1 MSDPSAGAPQCACCK
16 GIETATP
23 ARVENPPGQAAITYR
38 AGHHS
43 QFLASMQARLSSTD
57 YPALAALG
65 SREVSDFTIALTD
78 ALASSLDVLSF
89 YTERFANE
97 HYLRTASER
106 LSVIELARLI
116 GYQAAPGVAASTHLA
131 FTLLSVP
138 GAPALPITIPVGTRV
153 QSVPGQDEQAQ
164 TFETVAAAPARAEW
178 NALAVQQSVVRTP
191 VAGDT
196 RLWLA
201 GTASGLNPGD
211 MIVIL
216 AGAAGSVP
224 ASAHW
229 EARILTRVTAH
240 AARNLTELRWQ
251 PALGQSKAFAIPADE
266 RTHVFALR
274 KRTAAFGATAA
285 DWRALSDEAKA
296 AYIGL
301 ASPVSLARP
310 GDMHEWPDFSVLAP
324 VYPEQRQGN
333 DTILHAEAIA
343 IEHTAIKSDTLLAAS
358 ITIGTGRRAPL
369 VRSPDRIDI
378 SPANPAATAGGWA
391 LLSVPGYT
399 ELYRISEVGTGSRA
413 EYLMSGQTTRI
424 RLSGPLPGG
433 RLPAA
438 FEHAVR
444 GLSVYLES
452 EEVTPAGIPLAYPAY
467 GENLPLA
474 SHAEGIQPG
483 QALALAGP
491 RARITIARAGRGTT
505 LHGDDGSRRALAE
518 GDWLMLTA
526 APVRLVGGTPHYLEP
541 EAFGATIGNHA
552 ISLRLAVEDRD
563 SLTGTIEIHGDGIAL
578 AEALADDPAVAEIVW
593 LDDGDTAFTHDR
605 DRSHVRLADPTQHV
619 YDRRML
625 RINANVAPVTHGES
639 VEAIAGNGD
648 GSVAGQQFALTQA
661 PLTFVSAS
669 TPSGRRS
676 TLEVRVNDVLWSEQP
691 TLFRSAADARVFETS
706 RNDAAVTTLR
716 FGDGIEGARLP
727 SGMSNIRVRYRKG
740 LGVAGNVAAG
750 KLTTLLSRPLGVSEA
765 VNPVAAS
772 GGEDAETMDR
782 ARQNAPLTVLTL
794 DRAVSIADYANFAR
808 AFAGID
814 KAHALW
820 IPAGPAYG
828 VLLTIAGVDG
838 VAVPESSDT
847 YRHLRDAL
855 RSQGDPLVP
864 LRLLNYRDV
873 RFRCGLAVKVL
884 ATHET
889 LPVLAAVDAA
899 LRKHFSFGA
908 RRFGQSVSVDEV
920 AATAQSVSGVEAVHV
935 TRLQRSDAGVPFSP
949 RLFAMLPV
957 ASLTLLPEAAELLTL
972 ADEAVEL
979 EALP

>member
-1 MSDPSAGAPQCACCK
+1 MSDLSASAPQCACCK

-23 ARVENPPGQAAITYR
+23 ARIENPPGQSAITYR

-65 SREVSDFTIALTD
+65 SREASDFTIALTD
-78 ALASSLDVLSF
+78 ALACSLDVLSF

-97 HYLRTASER
+97 HFLRTASER

-131 FTLLSVP
+131 FTLQSVP
-138 GAPALPITIPVGTRV
+138 GAPAAPITIPVGTRV
-153 QSVPGQDEQAQ
+153 QSVPGQDETAQA
-164 TFETVAAAPARAEW
+164 FETVAAAPARAEW
-178 NALAVQQSVVRTP
+178 NAIPVQQDVVRTP
-191 VAGDT
+191 AAGDT

-201 GTASGLNPGD
+201 GTATGLKPGD

-216 AGAAGSVP
+216 AGAPGSVP

-240 AARNLTELRWQ
+240 AARNVTELRWQ
-251 PALGQSKAFAIPADE
+251 AALGQTKAFAIPADE
-266 RTHVFALR
+266 RARIFALR
-274 KRTAAFGATAA
+274 KRTAAFGATAP
-285 DWRALSDEAKA
+285 DWRALSDDAKA
-296 AYIGL
+296 TYIGL
-301 ASPVSLARP
+301 AGAANLSRP
-310 GDMHEWPDFSVLAP
+310 GDLHEWPDFSVLAP
-324 VYPEQRQGN
+324 VYPEQRQSDGL
-333 DTILHAEAIA
+333 LHELATAVEHVAIESDKLLVGSIAIA
-343 IEHTAIKSDTLLAAS
+343 ST
-358 ITIGTGRRAPL
+358 RRAPL

-378 SPANPAATAGGWA
+378 SPANPAVTEGGWA
-391 LLSVPGYT
+391 LLSVPAYT

-444 GLSVYLES
+444 GLSVWLES
-452 EEVTPAGIPLAYPAY
+452 EELMLAGTPLAYPAY
-467 GENLPLA
+467 GETLPLA
-474 SHAEGIQPG
+474 SHAEGVQPG

-491 RARITIARAGRGTT
+491 RARITITRAGRGTT
-505 LHGDDGSRRALAE
+505 LHGNDGSSRPLAE
-518 GDWLMLTA
+518 GDGLMLAA
-526 APVRLVGGTPHYLEP
+526 APVRLVGGTPHYLDP
-541 EAFGATIGNHA
+541 ETFGTAIGNHA
-552 ISLRLAVEDRD
+552 LRLRIVVEDRD
-563 SLTGTIEIHGDGIAL
+563 GLAGTIEVFGDGIAL

-593 LDDGDTAFTHDR
+593 LADGDTAFTHDR
-605 DRSHVRLADPTQHV
+605 DRSHLRLADPTRHV
-619 YDRRML
+619 YDRRAL
-625 RINANVAPVTHGES
+625 RINANVAPATHGES
-639 VEAIAGNGD
+639 VEAIAGSGD
-648 GSVAGQQFALTQA
+648 GSLAGQQFVLTQA
-661 PLTFVSAS
+661 PLTFVSAG
-669 TPSGRRS
+669 TPSGCRS
-676 TLEVRVNDVLWSEQP
+676 TLELRVNDVLWSELP
-691 TLFRSAADARVFETS
+691 TLFGSTPDARVFETS
-706 RNDAAVTTLR
+706 RSDAAVTTLR

-727 SGMSNIRVRYRKG
+727 SGMSNVRVRYRKG

-765 VNPVAAS
+765 VNPVAAT
-772 GGEDAETMDR
+772 GGEDAESLDR
-782 ARQNAPLTVLTL
+782 ARQNAPITVLTL

-838 VAVPESSDT
+838 AEVPEPSDT

-864 LRLLNYRDV
+864 LRMLNYRDV
-873 RFRCGLAVKVL
+873 RFRCSLAVKVL
-884 ATHET
+884 ATHEPE
-889 LPVLAAVDAA
+889 PVLTAVDVA
-899 LRKHFSFGA
+899 LRTRFCFGA
-908 RRFGQSVSVDEV
+908 RRFGQPVSVDEV
-920 AATAQSVSGVEAVHV
+920 AATAQAVNGVEAVHV
-935 TRLQRSDAGVPFSP
+935 TRLQRTDAAGPFSP
-949 RLFAMLPV
+949 RLFAKLPV
-957 ASLTLLPEAAELLTL
+957 ASLTMLPEAAELLTL
-972 ADEAVEL
+972 ADDAVEL
-979 EALP
+979 ELLP